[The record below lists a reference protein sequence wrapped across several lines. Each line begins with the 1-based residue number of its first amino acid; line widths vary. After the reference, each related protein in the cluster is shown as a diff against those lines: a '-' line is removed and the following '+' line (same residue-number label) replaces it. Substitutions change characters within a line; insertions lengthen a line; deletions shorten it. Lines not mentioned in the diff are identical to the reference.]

1 MMKKST
7 LESLPNELL
16 LKIFS
21 YLSSFDLCQAFFDL
35 KNVRIQHL
43 LTCISHSFDV
53 SLMHYNQLRRFL
65 LSNNND
71 FMHYFTAL
79 IDTIVLR
86 NSCACRM
93 LFSHWDETFHDTQQ
107 INMFLPSIKRLF
119 ILNTENYQYGLVQGA
134 LLPFVFAHNTL
145 QYVHLVFK
153 QPTNSYSSILSELVH
168 HRISVNTMILEVEKG
183 TLFNIFS
190 NRRT

>member
-1 MMKKST
+1 MMRKST

-21 YLSSFDLCQAFFDL
+21 YLSSFDLCQAFLDL
-35 KNVRIQHL
+35 QNVRIQHL
-43 LTCISHSFDV
+43 LTSISHSFDV
-53 SLMHYNQLRRFL
+53 SLMHYNQLCRFL

-71 FMHYFTAL
+71 FTAL

-86 NSCACRM
+86 NSCACQM
-93 LFSHWDETFHDTQQ
+93 LYNHWRETFNDTQQ

-119 ILNTENYQYGLVQGA
+119 ILNTDYYEYGLVQQV
-134 LLPFVFAHNTL
+134 LLPLVFAHNTL
-145 QYVHLVFK
+145 QYLHLVFE
-153 QPTNSYSSILSELVH
+153 QPTNSYSSILSDLVH
-168 HRISVNTMILEVEKG
+168 HRISVNTMILEVQKG
-183 TLFNIFS
+183 MLFNIFS

>member
-1 MMKKST
+1 MIKKST

-21 YLSSFDLCQAFFDL
+21 YLSSFDLCQAFLDL

-43 LTCISHSFDV
+43 LTSISHSFDV

-65 LSNNND
+65 LINNND
-71 FMHYFTAL
+71 FMHCFTAL
-79 IDTIVLR
+79 IDTIVIR
-86 NSCACRM
+86 NSCACQM
-93 LFSHWDETFHDTQQ
+93 LFNHWRETFHDTEQ
-107 INMFLPSIKRLF
+107 INMFLPLIKRLF
-119 ILNTENYQYGLVQGA
+119 ILNTEYYEYGLVQR

-145 QYVHLVFK
+145 QYLHLVFE

-183 TLFNIFS
+183 MLFNIFS

>member
-1 MMKKST
+1 MIKKST

-21 YLSSFDLCQAFFDL
+21 YLSSFDLCQAFLDL

-43 LTCISHSFDV
+43 LTSINHSFDV
-53 SLMHYNQLRRFL
+53 SLMHYNQLRQFL
-65 LSNNND
+65 LNNNND
-71 FMHYFTAL
+71 FMHCFTAL

-86 NSCACRM
+86 SSHACWM
-93 LFSHWDETFHDTQQ
+93 LFDHWRETFHDTQQ

-119 ILNTENYQYGLVQGA
+119 ILNTEDYQYGLVKSV
-134 LLPFVFAHNTL
+134 LIPLVFTHNTL
-145 QYVHLVFK
+145 QYLHLVFEK
-153 QPTNSYSSILSELVH
+153 PTHSYSDILSELVR
-168 HRISVNTMILEVEKG
+168 HRISVNTMILEVENG
-183 TLFNIFS
+183 MLFNIFS